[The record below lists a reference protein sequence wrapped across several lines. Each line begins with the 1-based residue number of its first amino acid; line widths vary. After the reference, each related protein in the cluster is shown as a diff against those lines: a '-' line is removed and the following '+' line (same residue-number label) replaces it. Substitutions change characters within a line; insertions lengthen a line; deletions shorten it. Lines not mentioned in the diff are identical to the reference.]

1 MYEDWKLMTLRSTP
15 LSPSSGSSSPKEVL
29 GARAQELLSKAG
41 GAVEN
46 IIGRHIETAAEAPL
60 FDGAPVAKVWYRL
73 PLSGAMSGDG
83 SGYHIYVKKG
93 FTSRLCLFFS
103 GGGVA
108 WNAFTAARPVT
119 GSAVAAGEPN
129 YYWNNLRP
137 FTQFMNINIGITETN
152 TARNPFDDWNFV
164 VVTYATGDFHVGR
177 GDFMYT
183 SEDGRQEIL
192 HFHGYEN
199 FRESMKAAVS
209 LFPNPSKL
217 LIAGDSAGAF
227 AVPALSGI
235 ITDEFY
241 PDCKDITLFSD
252 SAQLLYK
259 DWRQT
264 ARDIW
269 KADERFWQPL
279 HTDNIFLDW
288 YEALLSSRPD
298 RFRCLYASTT
308 HDYLLSTFLNDV
320 TNKSYSTDSAVQDLF
335 YRQLQGMVRQLRGIC
350 PGMAFFISDWK
361 HLVPSQGGTVHTA
374 VRQPFFYLKT
384 KDNISMAEWLSG
396 AVDGNLQNV
405 GLGLLEQDE
414 TGC

>member
-1 MYEDWKLMTLRSTP
+1 MTSRSTP
-15 LSPSSGSSSPKEVL
+15 PLSSSGSSSPKEVL
-29 GARAQELLSKAG
+29 GIRAQELLSKAG

-46 IIGRHIETAAEAPL
+46 IIGRHIETTAEAPL

-83 SGYHIYVKKG
+83 SEYHIYIKKG

-119 GSAVAAGEPN
+119 GSAVAAGAPN

-137 FTQFMNINIGITETN
+137 FTQFMNINIGITETD
-152 TARNPFDDWNFV
+152 TARNPFVDWNFV
-164 VVTYATGDFHVGR
+164 VITYATGDFHVGR
-177 GDFMYT
+177 GDFLYT

-235 ITDEFY
+235 IADEFY
-241 PDCKDITLFSD
+241 PDCRDITLFSD

-269 KADERFWQPL
+269 KADKRFFEPL

-288 YEALLSSRPD
+288 YEALLTSPILPAAAGDGPAAAEHLPRHGVFHQRLETSGSFAGR
-298 RFRCLYASTT
+298 YGSYGGAAAV
-308 HDYLLSTFLNDV
+308 LLPE
-320 TNKSYSTDSAVQDLF
+320 NKGKHLHG
-335 YRQLQGMVRQLRGIC
+335 R
-350 PGMAFFISDWK
+350 MAFRRRLRETAGCRDGAFRAEGSRLLK
-361 HLVPSQGGTVHTA
+361 LPPVLSVPA
-374 VRQPFFYLKT
+374 RYFK
-384 KDNISMAEWLSG
+384 A
-396 AVDGNLQNV
+396 
-405 GLGLLEQDE
+405 
-414 TGC
+414 